1 MKIIH
6 AVADEHGKAHG
17 GALGDQTGK
26 EIREAEWYN
35 KPWDAYL
42 EPVDKNL
49 GKSAAEWAEKICKGN
64 FGYNQ
69 DARWTGYQS
78 IKENNGIDGAVGD
91 FDCSSLVLAC
101 YIFAGANILPRGY
114 TGNLERILVESGLF
128 TAYHDEHLL
137 NPHLACQGGLYVRK
151 NSHVCMCVECGSDFN
166 FFPEETEGKRIKT
179 KGSVRI
185 RTKPV
190 DGDKVRTATNEV
202 LTYVDID
209 PETGWLILSDG
220 TYITGN
226 KKHIEYL

>member
-35 KPWDAYL
+35 KPWDCYL
-42 EPVDKNL
+42 APKDKVL
-49 GKSAAEWAEKICKGN
+49 GVLASNWAEQIAEGN

-69 DARWTGYQS
+69 DDRWSGYKS
-78 IKENNGIDGAVGD
+78 ILENGIDKATGD
-91 FDCSSLVLAC
+91 FDCSSLVISC
-101 YIFAGANILPRGY
+101 YIFAGAKLKPTGY

-190 DGDKVRTATNEV
+190 DGEKVRTATNEV
-202 LTYVDID
+202 LTYVGTD

-220 TYITGN
+220 NYITNN
-226 KKHIEYL
+226 KRYIEYL